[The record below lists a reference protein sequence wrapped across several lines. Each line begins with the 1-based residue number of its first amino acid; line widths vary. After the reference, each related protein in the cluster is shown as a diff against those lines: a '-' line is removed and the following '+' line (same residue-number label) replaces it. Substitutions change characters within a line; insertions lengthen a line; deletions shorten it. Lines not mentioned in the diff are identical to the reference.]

1 MRCSPWAYAGYRFY
15 KLKGGILVECA
26 VVIVENGCIVI
37 YKSDDRL
44 KLEKEVI
51 RAKKS
56 GFPYAIIIPRDTNTT
71 V

>member
-1 MRCSPWAYAGYRFY
+1 M
-15 KLKGGILVECA
+15 ECA

-37 YKSDDRL
+37 YKSDNRL
-44 KLEKEVI
+44 KLEKEVT

-56 GFPYAIIIPRDTNTT
+56 GFPYAIIVPRDADTT

>member
-1 MRCSPWAYAGYRFY
+1 METTLRVSLLITQL
-15 KLKGGILVECA
+15 LKISLTPVSYTHL
-26 VVIVENGCIVI
+26 IVI

-56 GFPYAIIIPRDTNTT
+56 GFPYAIIVPRDTNTT

>member
-1 MRCSPWAYAGYRFY
+1 M
-15 KLKGGILVECA
+15 ECA

-44 KLEKEVI
+44 KLEKVVI

-56 GFPYAIIIPRDTNTT
+56 GFPYAIIIPRDADTT

>member
-1 MRCSPWAYAGYRFY
+1 M
-15 KLKGGILVECA
+15 ECA
-26 VVIVENGCIVI
+26 VVIVENGCSVI

-56 GFPYAIIIPRDTNTT
+56 GFPYAIIVPRDTDST

>member
-1 MRCSPWAYAGYRFY
+1 M
-15 KLKGGILVECA
+15 ECA

-37 YKSDDRL
+37 YKSDARL

-51 RAKKS
+51 LAKKS
-56 GFPYAIIIPRDTNTT
+56 GFPYAIIVPRDTNTT

>member
-1 MRCSPWAYAGYRFY
+1 M
-15 KLKGGILVECA
+15 ECA

-56 GFPYAIIIPRDTNTT
+56 SFPYAIIVPRDADTT

>member
-1 MRCSPWAYAGYRFY
+1 M
-15 KLKGGILVECA
+15 ECA
-26 VVIVENGCIVI
+26 LLIVENGCIVI
-37 YKSDDRL
+37 YKSDNRL

-56 GFPYAIIIPRDTNTT
+56 GFPYAIIVPRDADTT